1 VGTLTRDTARQS
13 THQRFVVADSA
24 DVGAVR
30 RTVDGYAAQ
39 LLIDPQLAAVAAQT
53 ATELATNLLRHADPG
68 GWILARPLPPHGVEL
83 LAVDRGPGIRD
94 VAAAVEGRSP
104 APKGLGCGLAAVHRA
119 SSYFDIHT
127 RPDRGTVVLA
137 VVTADQ
143 HRRARVARAPR
154 RWAGISVGIDEP
166 CGDGWVVTEEA
177 GALTVAVVDGLGHG
191 PNASIATDAALN
203 ALADHP
209 GDLERYLRLANA
221 ELRHTRGVDWSN
233 PHGATFELAV
243 ARRPARKPAERVGTL
258 VFGPGGPGDSG
269 VERIRRGNRFS
280 AEILDRFDTVSFDPR
295 GVARSGGAACP
306 SDPGLPAPPGLLA
319 SQSDFDATI
328 AYNRAMWASC
338 RATSPVF
345 DHADTLSAVRDLDA
359 LRNALGLQKLTFH
372 GSSYGT
378 LLGELY
384 AERYPGRVRAIVL
397 ESVFDHSLDVRDF
410 VRTQALALQDAF
422 DEFVAWCAT
431 SIDCALH
438 GSDVRAVWNDVLD
451 RADQGEYA
459 PNTAFELAILPIALL
474 AAPDRVSLSNAIA
487 ALRDG
492 KAPRITLPP
501 LVSSVFCA
509 DWPADVRDYKAYASL
524 VRDAAAVAPDVRYG
538 GGLLAV
544 RACLGWPSPVANPP
558 HQLHV
563 RTTTPLLLL
572 NSVHDVRTGYVWATN
587 VAAQLGRPGRLV
599 TYEGSGHG
607 AYGNTPCT
615 TAMIDRY
622 LIDLIVPPPGAR
634 CPAAEA

>member
-221 ELRHTRGVDWSN
+221 ELRHTRG
-233 PHGATFELAV
+233 
-243 ARRPARKPAERVGTL
+243 
-258 VFGPGGPGDSG
+258 
-269 VERIRRGNRFS
+269 
-280 AEILDRFDTVSFDPR
+280 
-295 GVARSGGAACP
+295 
-306 SDPGLPAPPGLLA
+306 
-319 SQSDFDATI
+319 
-328 AYNRAMWASC
+328 
-338 RATSPVF
+338 
-345 DHADTLSAVRDLDA
+345 
-359 LRNALGLQKLTFH
+359 
-372 GSSYGT
+372 
-378 LLGELY
+378 
-384 AERYPGRVRAIVL
+384 
-397 ESVFDHSLDVRDF
+397 
-410 VRTQALALQDAF
+410 
-422 DEFVAWCAT
+422 
-431 SIDCALH
+431 
-438 GSDVRAVWNDVLD
+438 
-451 RADQGEYA
+451 
-459 PNTAFELAILPIALL
+459 
-474 AAPDRVSLSNAIA
+474 
-487 ALRDG
+487 
-492 KAPRITLPP
+492 
-501 LVSSVFCA
+501 
-509 DWPADVRDYKAYASL
+509 
-524 VRDAAAVAPDVRYG
+524 AAVAVCQLEPDRGELRCLSVGNISARLLHDGQQNGIVSYNG
-538 GGLLAV
+538 TVGLREEPPRAKVLDYPWLAGATLALWSDGLASRIDLAADAELLTHDPAV
-544 RACLGWPSPVANPP
+544 IAAV
-558 HQLHV
+558 LHRDNTRDRDDATV
-563 RTTTPLLLL
+563 VVIRNDP
-572 NSVHDVRTGYVWATN
+572 TGTKPF
-587 VAAQLGRPGRLV
+587 QPDRRPGGD
-599 TYEGSGHG
+599 EGQVG
-607 AYGNTPCT
+607 
-615 TAMIDRY
+615 
-622 LIDLIVPPPGAR
+622 
-634 CPAAEA
+634 